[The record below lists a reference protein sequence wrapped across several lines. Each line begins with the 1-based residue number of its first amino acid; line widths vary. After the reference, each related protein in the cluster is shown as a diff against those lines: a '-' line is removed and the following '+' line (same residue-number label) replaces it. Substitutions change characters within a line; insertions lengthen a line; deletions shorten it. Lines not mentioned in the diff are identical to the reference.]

1 MWGNVKRILLSVLA
15 SASVLSLTSAH
26 AALTIFTDR
35 SAYLSALG
43 GSLVEE
49 TFDSILVD
57 THFRN
62 TTVQFDHFSVGYS
75 GVIRSST
82 FNFIDA
88 GAPNSVNNTF
98 GSTALV
104 GGVGPGEPLT
114 FALTSPAYAFGGDW
128 ARIND
133 TVARSVFDVA
143 GEQVDPG
150 LDLDGFFGVVSTT
163 AFSTFTVLGI
173 AFGEGFGLDNV
184 AISFDPI
191 DNGRPVPVPA
201 AGLLFAGGA
210 FAAYRRHKA
219 KRA

>member
-1 MWGNVKRILLSVLA
+1 MKRIILTALA
-15 SASVLSLTSAH
+15 SASVLSLASAH

-35 SAYLSALG
+35 TAYLSALG

-62 TTVQFDHFSVGYS
+62 TTLQFDHFSVGYS
-75 GVIRSST
+75 GVIRGNQ
-82 FNFIDA
+82 FNLIDA
-88 GAPNSVNNTF
+88 GAPVSGNNPF
-98 GSTALV
+98 NSTALV

-133 TVARSVFDVA
+133 TLKRSVFEVA

-150 LDLDGFFGVVSTT
+150 LDLDGFFGVISST
-163 AFSTFTVLGI
+163 AFSTFTVLGV

-191 DNGRPVPVPA
+191 VDPEPVPLPA

-219 KRA
+219 KRD